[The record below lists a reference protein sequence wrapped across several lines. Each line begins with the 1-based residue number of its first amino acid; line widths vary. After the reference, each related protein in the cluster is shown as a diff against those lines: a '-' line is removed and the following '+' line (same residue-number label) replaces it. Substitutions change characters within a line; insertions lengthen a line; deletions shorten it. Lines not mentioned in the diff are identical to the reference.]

1 LFCRPAHR
9 RGDVS
14 DDATS
19 PAQKY
24 HQHPIHAKIKA

>member
-1 LFCRPAHR
+1 LLFCRSG
-9 RGDVS
+9 RGLRDVS

-24 HQHPIHAKIKA
+24 HQQKGC